1 MTGRH
6 PDFDELVGTD
16 LPPGERER
24 LLRVHELLVESG
36 PPPEFAMSTPV
47 VELRARRRGGV
58 LVALAAAFVVAAFAI
73 GFAVGDRSAGRET
86 DFVVAMKGTSAS
98 PGASASVVVFEI
110 DDAGN
115 WPMELKVEGL
125 PPASSGLAYE
135 LWLTRDDELTALCG
149 YFRTDAGGSASV
161 PMNAPYELEADDGWV
176 VVEDGSETPLLT
188 T

>member
-1 MTGRH
+1 VTDRH

-16 LPPGERER
+16 LPTEERER

-36 PPPEFAMSTPV
+36 PPPEVAASTPV
-47 VELRARRRGGV
+47 AELRPRRRGSV

-73 GFAVGDRSAGRET
+73 GFAVGDRSGGRDT
-86 DFVVAMKGTSAS
+86 DFVVAMRGTPAA
-98 PGASASVVVFEI
+98 PEASASLVVFEK

-115 WPMELKVEGL
+115 WPMEVKVEGL
-125 PPASSGLAYE
+125 PPSPRGRSYE
-135 LWLTRDDELTALCG
+135 LWLTRDGELTALCG
-149 YFRTDAGGSASV
+149 YFKTDTGGSASV
-161 PMNAPYELEADDGWV
+161 PMNAPYRFEEDDGWV